1 MTDKRVVLTTAGS
14 HEQARKIA
22 RGLVEQR
29 LAACVNIVA
38 KIESVYR
45 WQGKVEEA
53 EEFLLVIKTT
63 EAAAAQVQDAIRDMH
78 SYELPEYIVISITD
92 GSESYLKW
100 IGESVN

>member
-78 SYELPEYIVISITD
+78 SYELPECIVISIT

-100 IGESVN
+100 IGESVD

>member
-78 SYELPEYIVISITD
+78 SYELPECIVISITD

-100 IGESVN
+100 IGESVD

>member
-38 KIESVYR
+38 KVESVYR
-45 WQGKVEEA
+45 WQGKMEEA

-78 SYELPEYIVISITD
+78 SYELPECIVISITD

-100 IGESVN
+100 IGESVD